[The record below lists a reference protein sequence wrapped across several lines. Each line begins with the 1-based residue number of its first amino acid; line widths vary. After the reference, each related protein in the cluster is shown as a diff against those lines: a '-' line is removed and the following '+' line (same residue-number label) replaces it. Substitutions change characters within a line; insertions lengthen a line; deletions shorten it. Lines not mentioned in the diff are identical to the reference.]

1 LAFDPVLAGTDTD
14 TDTVAL
20 PPAHESVF
28 GSPERVG
35 DEENRQF
42 FVAVTDA
49 ESWTDPPAWGSTV
62 GVAVKEVIVVALA
75 WATVVDLGTGTGLTT
90 PVDLER

>member
-1 LAFDPVLAGTDTD
+1 VHD
-14 TDTVAL
+14 
-20 PPAHESVF
+20 SVF
-28 GSPERVG
+28 GNSETAG

-49 ESWTDPPAWGSTV
+49 ESWTDPPAGGSTV